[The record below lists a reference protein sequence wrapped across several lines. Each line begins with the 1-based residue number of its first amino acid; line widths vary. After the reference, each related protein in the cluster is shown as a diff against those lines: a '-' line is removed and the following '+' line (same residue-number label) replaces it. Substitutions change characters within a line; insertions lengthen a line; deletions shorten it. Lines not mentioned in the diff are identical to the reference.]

1 MIAWFTPQALVLG
14 LSGVFLTIMV
24 EWDGRASY
32 LFPSNISYRIRS
44 ISESR
49 GVYPIYFEI
58 VF

>member
-32 LFPSNISYRIRS
+32 LFPSNDDDDDLLYAYASLS
-44 ISESR
+44 
-49 GVYPIYFEI
+49 
-58 VF
+58 